1 MKIILLGYGKMGH
14 EVEQIALQR
23 GHEIIA
29 RIDNSSELEKLKD
42 SKSEKL
48 SDSQILRFS
57 DSKDVVAIE
66 FSTPATALEN
76 INLCFD
82 MNIPVVC
89 GTTGWYEH
97 LDEVKARCEKEN
109 QALFYAPNF
118 SIGMNIMFML
128 NKQLAKLSE
137 NYNYRLN
144 LTETHHIH
152 KLDKP
157 SGTAVKLAEDIIENN
172 DNYKSWELNQLTID
186 NLQLTSN
193 NEQLTISKVLP
204 VEAIR
209 EGDVFGIHEV
219 KAESDCDIIQLRHEA
234 FSRKGFATGAV
245 IAAEFLL
252 GKKGI
257 FTMENL
263 LKI

>member
-14 EVEQIALQR
+14 EVERIVLQR

-29 RIDNSSELEKLKD
+29 RIDKDKDLEIQRLKD
-42 SKSEKL
+42 SETHET
-48 SDSQILRFS
+48 
-57 DSKDVVAIE
+57 VAIE

-76 INLCFD
+76 INLCFN

-97 LDEVKARCEKEN
+97 LNDVKARCKKEN

-128 NKQLAKLSE
+128 NKQLAKITEKYDYKLS
-137 NYNYRLN
+137 

-152 KLDKP
+152 KIDKP
-157 SGTAVKLAEDIIENN
+157 SGTAVRLAEDIIENN
-172 DNYKSWELNQLTID
+172 NNYNSWKLNQCTMD
-186 NLQLTSN
+186 
-193 NEQLTISKVLP
+193 NEQCTMNDVLP
-204 VEAIR
+204 IDAIR

-219 KAESDCDIIQLRHEA
+219 KAESDCDVIQVRHEA

-245 IAAEFLL
+245 VAAEFLI

-257 FTMENL
+257 YTMNDL
-263 LKI
+263 LNC

>member
-1 MKIILLGYGKMGH
+1 MNIIILGYGKMGH
-14 EVEQIALQR
+14 EVEQVALQR
-23 GHEIIA
+23 GHKIIA
-29 RIDNSSELEKLKD
+29 RIDNSSELENLKTL
-42 SKSEKL
+42 KYEKR
-48 SDSQILRFS
+48 SDSEE
-57 DSKDVVAIE
+57 VVAIE
-66 FSTPATALEN
+66 FSTPETALNN
-76 INLCFD
+76 IYSCFD

-89 GTTGWYEH
+89 GTTAWYQH
-97 LDEVKARCEKEN
+97 LDEVKSRCENEN

-137 NYNYRLN
+137 NYNYRLS

-193 NEQLTISKVLP
+193 NEQLTIGKVLP

>member
-1 MKIILLGYGKMGH
+1 MGH
-14 EVEQIALQR
+14 EVEQVALQR
-23 GHEIIA
+23 GHKIIA
-29 RIDNSSELEKLKD
+29 RIDNSSELENLKTL
-42 SKSEKL
+42 KSEKR
-48 SDSQILRFS
+48 SDSEEVI
-57 DSKDVVAIE
+57 AIE
-66 FSTPATALEN
+66 FSTPATALNN
-76 INLCFD
+76 IYRCFD

-89 GTTGWYEH
+89 GTTAWYQH
-97 LDEVKARCEKEN
+97 LDEVKSRCEKEN

-118 SIGMNIMFML
+118 SIGMNIMFLL

-137 NYNYRLN
+137 NYNYRLS

-157 SGTAVKLAEDIIENN
+157 SGTAVKLAEDIIKNN
-172 DNYKSWELNQLTID
+172 DNYKSWELNQFTID

>member
-1 MKIILLGYGKMGH
+1 MNIILFGYGKMGH
-14 EVEQIALQR
+14 EVEKIALQR
-23 GHEIIA
+23 GHNIVA
-29 RIDNSSELEKLKD
+29 RIDNE
-42 SKSEKL
+42 
-48 SDSQILRFS
+48 SDSQILRLS
-57 DSKDVVAIE
+57 DSEEVVAIE
-66 FSTPATALEN
+66 FSTPATVLNN
-76 INLCFD
+76 IYRCFD

-89 GTTGWYEH
+89 GTTAWYQH
-97 LDEVKARCEKEN
+97 LDEVKSRCEKEN
-109 QALFYAPNF
+109 QTLFYAPNF

-128 NKQLAKLSE
+128 NRQLAKITEKYDYKLS
-137 NYNYRLN
+137 

-157 SGTAVKLAEDIIENN
+157 SGTAVKLAEDILDNN
-172 DNYKSWELNQLTID
+172 NNYKSWTLEQLTID
-186 NLQLTSN
+186 N
-193 NEQLTISKVLP
+193 EQLTINNVLP
-204 VEAIR
+204 IEAIR

>member
-1 MKIILLGYGKMGH
+1 MNIIILGYGKMGH
-14 EVEQIALQR
+14 EVEQVALQR
-23 GHEIIA
+23 GHIIIA
-29 RIDNSSELEKLKD
+29 RIDNSSELENLKTL
-42 SKSEKL
+42 KSEKR
-48 SDSQILRFS
+48 SDSEE
-57 DSKDVVAIE
+57 VVAIE
-66 FSTPATALEN
+66 FSTPATALNN
-76 INLCFD
+76 IYRCFD

-89 GTTGWYEH
+89 GTTAWYQH
-97 LDEVKARCEKEN
+97 LDEVKSRCENEN

-137 NYNYRLN
+137 NYNYRLS

-263 LKI
+263 IKI

>member
-29 RIDNSSELEKLKD
+29 RIDKDKDIETQGLRDSETHEM
-42 SKSEKL
+42 
-48 SDSQILRFS
+48 
-57 DSKDVVAIE
+57 VAIE

-97 LDEVKARCEKEN
+97 LDEVKSRCEKEN

-118 SIGMNIMFML
+118 SIGMNITFML

-137 NYNYRLN
+137 KYGYRLS

-157 SGTAVKLAEDIIENN
+157 SGTAVKLAEDIIESNE
-172 DNYKSWELNQLTID
+172 NYNSWKLNQCTM
-186 NLQLTSN
+186 N
-193 NEQLTISKVLP
+193 NEQCTTNNVQLTVGDVLT

-219 KAESDCDIIQLRHEA
+219 KAESDCDVIQLRHEA

-245 IAAEFLL
+245 IAAEFLHD
-252 GKKGI
+252 KKGI
-257 FTMENL
+257 FTMNDL
-263 LKI
+263 FKI

>member
-1 MKIILLGYGKMGH
+1 MGH
-14 EVEQIALQR
+14 EVEQVALQR
-23 GHEIIA
+23 GHKIIA
-29 RIDNSSELEKLKD
+29 RIDNSSELENLKIL
-42 SKSEKL
+42 KSEKR
-48 SDSQILRFS
+48 SDSE
-57 DSKDVVAIE
+57 KVVAIE
-66 FSTPATALEN
+66 FSTPATALNN
-76 INLCFD
+76 IYRCFD

-89 GTTGWYEH
+89 GTTAWYQH
-97 LDEVKARCEKEN
+97 LDEVKSRCENEN

-137 NYNYRLN
+137 NYNYRLS

-193 NEQLTISKVLP
+193 NEQLTIGKVLP

>member
-1 MKIILLGYGKMGH
+1 MNIIILGYGKMGH
-14 EVEQIALQR
+14 EVEQVALQR
-23 GHEIIA
+23 GHKIIA
-29 RIDNSSELEKLKD
+29 RIDNSSELENLKTL
-42 SKSEKL
+42 KSEKR
-48 SDSQILRFS
+48 SDSEE
-57 DSKDVVAIE
+57 VVAIE
-66 FSTPATALEN
+66 FSTPATALNN
-76 INLCFD
+76 IYSCFD

-89 GTTGWYEH
+89 GTTAWYQH
-97 LDEVKARCEKEN
+97 LDEVKSRCENEN

-137 NYNYRLN
+137 NYNYRLS

-193 NEQLTISKVLP
+193 NEQLTTGKVLP

>member
-14 EVEQIALQR
+14 EVERIALQR

-29 RIDNSSELEKLKD
+29 RIDKDKDLETQRLRDSETHET
-42 SKSEKL
+42 
-48 SDSQILRFS
+48 
-57 DSKDVVAIE
+57 VAIE

-97 LDEVKARCEKEN
+97 LKDVKARCKKEN

-128 NKQLAKLSE
+128 NKQLAKITEKYDYKLS
-137 NYNYRLN
+137 

-152 KLDKP
+152 KIDKP
-157 SGTAVKLAEDIIENN
+157 SGTAVRLAEDIIENN
-172 DNYKSWELNQLTID
+172 DNYNSWQLTVD
-186 NLQLTSN
+186 
-193 NEQLTISKVLP
+193 NEQLTVDNVLP
-204 VEAIR
+204 IDAIR

-219 KAESDCDIIQLRHEA
+219 KAESDCDVIQVRHEA

-245 IAAEFLL
+245 VAAEFLI

-257 FTMENL
+257 YTMNDL
-263 LKI
+263 LNC

>member
-14 EVEQIALQR
+14 EVEKIALQR

-29 RIDNSSELEKLKD
+29 RIDKDKD
-42 SKSEKL
+42 SEIQRLRDSETHET
-48 SDSQILRFS
+48 
-57 DSKDVVAIE
+57 VAIE
-66 FSTPATALEN
+66 FSTPATALSN

-97 LDEVKARCEKEN
+97 LNEVKTLCEKKN

-118 SIGMNIMFML
+118 SIGMNIVFML
-128 NKQLAKLSE
+128 NKQLAKITEKYDYKLS
-137 NYNYRLN
+137 

-152 KLDKP
+152 KIDKP
-157 SGTAVKLAEDIIENN
+157 SGTAVRLAEDIIENN
-172 DNYKSWELNQLTID
+172 NNYSSWQLTTDNEQLTID
-186 NLQLTSN
+186 N
-193 NEQLTISKVLP
+193 VLP
-204 VEAIR
+204 IEAIR

-219 KAESDCDIIQLRHEA
+219 KAESNCDVIHVRHEA
-234 FSRKGFATGAV
+234 FSREGFATGAV

-257 FTMENL
+257 FTMNDL
-263 LKI
+263 FKI

>member
-1 MKIILLGYGKMGH
+1 MGH
-14 EVEQIALQR
+14 EVERIALQR

-29 RIDNSSELEKLKD
+29 RIDKDKDLEIQRLRDSETHET
-42 SKSEKL
+42 
-48 SDSQILRFS
+48 
-57 DSKDVVAIE
+57 VAIE

-76 INLCFD
+76 INLCFN

-97 LDEVKARCEKEN
+97 LNDVKARCNKEN

-128 NKQLAKLSE
+128 NKQLAKITEKYDYKLS
-137 NYNYRLN
+137 

-152 KLDKP
+152 KIDKP
-157 SGTAVKLAEDIIENN
+157 SGTAVRLAEDIIENN
-172 DNYKSWELNQLTID
+172 NNYNSWQLTID
-186 NLQLTSN
+186 N
-193 NEQLTISKVLP
+193 EQLTVDNVLP
-204 VEAIR
+204 IDAIR

-219 KAESDCDIIQLRHEA
+219 KAESDCDVIQVRHEA

-245 IAAEFLL
+245 VAAEFLI

-257 FTMENL
+257 YTMNDL
-263 LKI
+263 LNC

>member
-29 RIDNSSELEKLKD
+29 RIDKDKD
-42 SKSEKL
+42 SETQRLRDSET
-48 SDSQILRFS
+48 RNM
-57 DSKDVVAIE
+57 VAIE

-97 LDEVKARCEKEN
+97 LDEVKTRCEKEN
-109 QALFYAPNF
+109 QSFFYAPNF
-118 SIGMNIMFML
+118 SIGMNITFML
-128 NKQLAKLSE
+128 NQQLAKLSE
-137 NYNYRLN
+137 KYGYRLS
-144 LTETHHIH
+144 LSETHHIH

-157 SGTAVKLAEDIIENN
+157 SGTAVRLAEDIIENN
-172 DNYKSWELNQLTID
+172 DNYKSWELSQCTINNEQLAI
-186 NLQLTSN
+186 N
-193 NEQLTISKVLP
+193 NEQLTVGEVLP

-245 IAAEFLL
+245 IAAEFIL

-257 FTMENL
+257 FTMNDL
-263 LKI
+263 IKI

>member
-1 MKIILLGYGKMGH
+1 MGH
-14 EVEQIALQR
+14 EVEKIALQR
-23 GHEIIA
+23 GHNIVA
-29 RIDNSSELEKLKD
+29 RIDNE
-42 SKSEKL
+42 
-48 SDSQILRFS
+48 SDSQILRLS
-57 DSKDVVAIE
+57 DSEEVVAIE
-66 FSTPATALEN
+66 FSTPATVLNN
-76 INLCFD
+76 IYRCFD

-89 GTTGWYEH
+89 GTTAWYQH
-97 LDEVKARCEKEN
+97 LDEVKSRCEKEN
-109 QALFYAPNF
+109 QTLFYAPNF

-128 NKQLAKLSE
+128 NRQLAKITEKYDYKLS
-137 NYNYRLN
+137 

-157 SGTAVKLAEDIIENN
+157 SGTAVKLAEDILDNN
-172 DNYKSWELNQLTID
+172 NNYKSWTLEQLTID
-186 NLQLTSN
+186 N
-193 NEQLTISKVLP
+193 EQLTINNVLP
-204 VEAIR
+204 IEAIR